1 MSVTQMHCSGH
12 VAAAFV
18 IGKSN
23 DVLLA
28 NGCDPGQGYHL
39 PRPMADHEVRDLFGP
54 GEAILPA

>member
-1 MSVTQMHCSGH
+1 MHCSGH